1 MGRSLNGSVS
11 FCLIPLWWTVVINGC
26 GSGGQ
31 LGPVMSRG
39 VSCGHVVESHSHIP
53 SQASM
58 AVLGASIGKWHQ

>member
-1 MGRSLNGSVS
+1 M
-11 FCLIPLWWTVVINGC
+11 VINGC

-39 VSCGHVVESHSHIP
+39 VSCGRVVESHSHIP